1 MQPIEDLLA
10 EISNVVKDWTAKVD
24 VAEVLN
30 AALSNIQNGFD
41 TIKSFGAK
49 CLVWDMSTVS
59 TIASCLMVVLAV
71 LIANVPPKVLG
82 SFKLEKGKKEV
93 DLIDSDSGAVL
104 DSTPGSFRPE
114 ICSVRRLGDGGISC
128 FNGEAA
134 LSNLAELL
142 PVGDS
147 PMDPSQWYFL
157 EASGIESNE
166 TLHSYLDKEPDTN
179 NFEYNGQQA
188 CAFLS
193 FKLAAGS
200 RLPNGF
206 EDHFDNDPVG
216 QWTIRRRNFDP
227 FDAHFCDIGGGF
239 RYAMIPALVGMGW
252 VFQGLILRAGAEPPS
267 FQSSFDRDTWTL
279 ASIVYDYFSCLSTK
293 ALVHDANVVLSDLS
307 VGGYVRETCGPITT
321 TLLRRVLDDLLMCC
335 DEQELEV
342 VCKFRRG
349 VNDALSTSLAHAR

>member
-1 MQPIEDLLA
+1 MDTPVDLYRFAKPSELRTKFKFN
-10 EISNVVKDWTAKVD
+10 SPTDVVS
-24 VAEVLN
+24 LG
-30 AALSNIQNGFD
+30 Q
-41 TIKSFGAK
+41 
-49 CLVWDMSTVS
+49 
-59 TIASCLMVVLAV
+59 

-93 DLIDSDSGAVL
+93 DLIDSGSGAVL
-104 DSTPGSFRPE
+104 DSIPGSFRPE
-114 ICSVRRLGDGGISC
+114 ICSVRRLDDGGISC

-134 LSNLAELL
+134 LSDLAELP

-166 TLHSYLDKEPDTN
+166 TLRSYLDEEPDSN
-179 NFEYNGQQA
+179 NFKYNGQQA
-188 CAFLS
+188 CVFLS

-200 RLPNGF
+200 RLPAGF
-206 EDHFDNDPVG
+206 EDHFSNDPVG

-239 RYAMIPALVGMGW
+239 RYALIPELVNMGW

-279 ASIVYDYFSCLSTK
+279 ASIVHDYFSCLSKK

-321 TLLRRVLDDLLMCC
+321 TLLRRVLGDLLMCC

-342 VCKFRRG
+342 VCRFRRG
-349 VNDALSTSLAHAR
+349 VNDALSTSLAHAC